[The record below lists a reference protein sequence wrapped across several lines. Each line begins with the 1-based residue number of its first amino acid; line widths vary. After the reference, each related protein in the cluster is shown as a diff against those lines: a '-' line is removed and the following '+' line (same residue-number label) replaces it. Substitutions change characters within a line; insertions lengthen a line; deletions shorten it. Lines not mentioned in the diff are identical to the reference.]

1 MQLFQSRFIVRS
13 SEILLALSS
22 NAIYSMIIMTPND
35 IIRRIRYAL
44 NLNDPTMLEI
54 FKQAGHA
61 VDLAGLKNLLK
72 KEDEAGYA
80 VCSDKLLGAFL
91 DGLIIHKRGKKE
103 TAPGQVK
110 KPDPMLNNNAI
121 MRKIRIALE
130 LKEDDMLGILK
141 LDEVE
146 LSSSE
151 LSAFFRKKGH
161 KNYKDCGDQFLRSF
175 LKGLA
180 IRYRDRSAA
189 Q

>member
-1 MQLFQSRFIVRS
+1 
-13 SEILLALSS
+13 
-22 NAIYSMIIMTPND
+22 MTPND

-80 VCSDKLLGAFL
+80 VCSDKVLGAFL
-91 DGLIIHKRGKKE
+91 DGLIVHKRGKKE
-103 TAPGQVK
+103 TEPGQEK
-110 KPDPMLNNNAI
+110 KPDPLLTNNAI
-121 MRKIRIALE
+121 MRKVRIALE

-146 LSSSE
+146 ISSSE

>member
-1 MQLFQSRFIVRS
+1 
-13 SEILLALSS
+13 
-22 NAIYSMIIMTPND
+22 MIPND
-35 IIRRIRYAL
+35 IVRRVRYAL
-44 NLNDPTMLEI
+44 NLTDPAMLEI
-54 FKQAGHA
+54 FRQAGHV

-72 KEDEAGYA
+72 KEDEAGYV
-80 VCSDKLLGAFL
+80 VCSDKVLGAFL

-103 TAPGQVK
+103 AEPGQVK
-110 KPDPMLNNNAI
+110 KPEPLLTNNAI

-141 LDEVE
+141 LGEVE

-180 IRYRDRSAA
+180 IRYRDRSVPRSSW
-189 Q
+189 

>member
-1 MQLFQSRFIVRS
+1 
-13 SEILLALSS
+13 
-22 NAIYSMIIMTPND
+22 MTLND

-44 NLNDPTMLEI
+44 DLNDPTMLEI

-80 VCSDKLLGAFL
+80 ACSDKVLGAFL
-91 DGLIIHKRGKKE
+91 DGLIVHKRGKKE
-103 TAPGQVK
+103 AEPGQVK
-110 KPDPMLNNNAI
+110 KPDPLLTNNAV
-121 MRKIRIALE
+121 MRKLRIALE
-130 LKEDDMLGILK
+130 LKEEDMLGILK

-161 KNYKDCGDQFLRSF
+161 KNYKDCGNQFLRSF

-180 IRYRDRSAA
+180 IRYRDGSAA
-189 Q
+189 R